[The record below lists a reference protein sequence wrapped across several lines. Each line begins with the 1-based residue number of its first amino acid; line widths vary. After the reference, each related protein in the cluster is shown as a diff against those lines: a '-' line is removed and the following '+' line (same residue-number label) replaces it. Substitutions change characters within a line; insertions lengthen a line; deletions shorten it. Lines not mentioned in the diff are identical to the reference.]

1 MIIAAPMTT
10 DQEHPIKFEGFENVD
25 LEFSGEY
32 QTTFATF
39 VSGDVNPSY
48 FGLEEEMGV
57 ISCDPIETKIS
68 SIGQLSSVQGI
79 KNNSTKIYK
88 IFSRQKLDD
97 SILDKM
103 FSQVSFTI
111 KEVL

>member
-1 MIIAAPMTT
+1 MIIAAPMTS
-10 DQEHPIKFEGFENVD
+10 DQEHRIKFGGFENID

-48 FGLEEEMGV
+48 FGLEEEMG
-57 ISCDPIETKIS
+57 ILSCNPIETKIS
-68 SIGQLSSVQGI
+68 SIGQLSSVEG
-79 KNNSTKIYK
+79 TKSNITKVYK

-97 SILDKM
+97 SILNKM
-103 FSQVSFTI
+103 FSQVSFAL
-111 KEVL
+111 K